1 MANPHDF
8 LPIRLHGDG
17 AKGFLISSW
26 SSGTN
31 RKFKK
36 IVYNVCD
43 EETYLSD
50 VGDDEPDEILNWSM
64 DILATGRLPWLDHRF
79 REFPKGSWRYKNR
92 GQLIVGG
99 LKAAFGFYSG
109 DWKFYAERFRF
120 LRYWSM
126 PEMCEDCHCTLTGD
140 ASFTRLDAD
149 HDSFRPRP
157 IDDFAMPASTH
168 KKLPGLHRDVLM
180 KDFLH
185 VSPLGTV
192 WVSTALINFADP
204 MNYQLL

>member
-1 MANPHDF
+1 M
-8 LPIRLHGDG
+8 
-17 AKGFLISSW
+17 
-26 SSGTN
+26 
-31 RKFKK
+31 
-36 IVYNVCD
+36 YD

-50 VGDDEPDEILNWSM
+50 VGDDWSM
-64 DILATGRLPWLDHRF
+64 DILATGCLPWLDHRF

-126 PEMCEDCHCTLTGD
+126 PGMYEDCHCTLTGD

-149 HDSFRPRP
+149 HGSFRPRP
-157 IDDFAMPASTH
+157 IDDFAMPAGIYAQGAT
-168 KKLPGLHRDVLM
+168 GLTQRRAYEGFSSCVTSRDHVGQYRLDQLRRSYELSAPLTCRNEVLVHYRW
-180 KDFLH
+180 L
-185 VSPLGTV
+185 V
-192 WVSTALINFADP
+192 WRLR
-204 MNYQLL
+204 